1 MVWDSELKAIASS
14 LTKSDADR
22 LWVIRQLITYFHR
35 YKIITKNSPLK
46 FFGKICIVDDIF

>member
-46 FFGKICIVDDIF
+46 FFEKIV